1 MKITEQALA
10 QFKNAIHE
18 NDTPGAGIRL
28 FVSAGC
34 CGPAIQM
41 SIEEH
46 LSAGDK
52 MLTINSVDFF
62 IESQA
67 EQMLSNITIDYRDDN
82 FKLDGLK
89 RSGSCCG

>member
-1 MKITEQALA
+1 MKVTEQALA

-18 NDTPGAGIRL
+18 NDIPGSGIRL

-34 CGPAIQM
+34 CGPTIQM
-41 SIEEH
+41 NIEER

-52 MLTINSVDFF
+52 VLVINGVNFF

-67 EQMLSNITIDYRDDN
+67 EQMLSNTTIDFRDDG
-82 FKLDGLK
+82 FKLDGMK
-89 RSGSCCG
+89 RSGGCCG